1 MKDVFMKF
9 MEKSGTFELGAYYF
23 RWNPETETV
32 LLADTDSGRVYSDI
46 EDVEELRD
54 CIFEHDLPFRVCQ
67 VCGSPMSEGYTD
79 EIGDT
84 YFCERDEFVSDMN
97 AQYGDGNWRVE
108 PTGKRD
114 WLYEFRENE
123 SSVWRPE
130 PSFWTQWH

>member
-1 MKDVFMKF
+1 MK
-9 MEKSGTFELGAYYF
+9 SFELGRYCF
-23 RWNPETETV
+23 RWIPETETV
-32 LLADTDSGRVYSDI
+32 LLADTDTGI
-46 EDVEELRD
+46 EYPYIGDVEELRD

-67 VCGSPMSEGYTD
+67 VCGSPMSEGFTD
-79 EIGDT
+79 ELGQT
-84 YFCERDEFVSDMN
+84 YFCEEEEFVSDMN